1 MKDDFQPRYSMDK
14 SATTFRVEIYKDK
27 AFAGMILVRFGDAP
41 PASALPLTATGGP
54 ESELGF

>member
-1 MKDDFQPRYSMDK
+1 
-14 SATTFRVEIYKDK
+14 
-27 AFAGMILVRFGDAP
+27 MILVRFGDAP